1 MATPID
7 IFAVLWNSGN
17 GFYVFVLLLGYS
29 ALGILL
35 YSLIRAIF
43 MVGRKKKP
51 EEHIANQFEKILE
64 EQPWKS
70 VKIYISDKESEDD
83 DCNKPN

>member
-51 EEHIANQFEKILE
+51 EEHIANHFEKILE